1 MSGTTGREALC
12 LPVSDLGTD
21 YGVRTDEHRLNARRE
36 SKCPPPQKK
45 SPNFPVMG
53 LAVYTAETTHDPAYF
68 PSASCTTL
76 FPPRP
81 QSPYPCGEAEGE
93 QKPFFF
99 QLKSIVIE
107 TARATTGH
115 LLCLLYQ
122 KHPLGQS
129 QQTLRACVCGCAPTH
144 TLHRLPRGA
153 DGRRGNVLVFFGLS
167 APFGC

>member
-1 MSGTTGREALC
+1 
-12 LPVSDLGTD
+12 
-21 YGVRTDEHRLNARRE
+21 
-36 SKCPPPQKK
+36 
-45 SPNFPVMG
+45 MG
-53 LAVYTAETTHDPAYF
+53 LAVYIAETTHDPAYF

-81 QSPYPCGEAEGE
+81 QSPICVE
-93 QKPFFF
+93 KPKENKSLFF

-129 QQTLRACVCGCAPTH
+129 QQTLRACVGARPPTH
-144 TLHRLPRGA
+144 YIDYLEEQMDVEATSW
-153 DGRRGNVLVFFGLS
+153 FFGSWLLS
-167 APFGC
+167 AAKIEKKRRCRL